1 MKQIMIAIVILLAT
15 LTNSFA
21 GNSVWVKQQNQDKDT
36 TIFIKQDGSGNKVGI
51 SANAP
56 LVIDGENLTL
66 IIRQIGKN
74 NLSDLSSHLTF
85 SGEDMTL
92 DLNAKG
98 DDNKLRIEGD
108 TDSLQ
113 IKLRRELL
121 EIEKHHNPIDIMFLY
136 KILEW
141 AGQLADHSE
150 HIGTQ
155 LELILARS

>member
-66 IIRQIGKN
+66 IIRQIGDS
-74 NLSDLSSHLTF
+74 NLTSLSSHLLF
-85 SGEDMTL
+85 AGEDMTL

-98 DDNKLRIEGD
+98 DSNILRIEGD
-108 TDSLQ
+108 TDSTGHWYDLDVRGDSIQ
-113 IKLRRELL
+113 
-121 EIEKHHNPIDIMFLY
+121 
-136 KILEW
+136 
-141 AGQLADHSE
+141 
-150 HIGTQ
+150 
-155 LELILARS
+155 